1 MNDVRNSASHGPD
14 AANSPDRSR
23 IEAAAKRVT
32 AIVTSFRPEA
42 TLLEYCALLAAQVT
56 TIIVVDDGSGPAAD
70 DVLSRLTAAGVRV
83 ERQPENAGI
92 ANAINRGYVVAA
104 EYSPELVV
112 TFDQDSRVI
121 PGFIARLVE
130 QYDESIAAGL
140 RPAMVAP
147 EFFADLPQTLMP
159 QERGFLEAYQPIQS
173 GLLMPFSA
181 IEKLGP
187 QRGDFFIDSV
197 DTEYYQRA
205 IREGYDCVC
214 APGINMPH
222 SLGHML
228 HVRVLGRF
236 LTKRDGS
243 RRSISVS
250 SPFRYYYRVRNRIVL
265 NREYLK
271 GSPRRKEMIRD
282 TFSEAMHYGFAFYCC
297 RGKWSLLR
305 VLWAGF
311 GAGVRGEMG
320 KVPDRVAEVSRSISW
335 THVVTDAANRA

>member
-1 MNDVRNSASHGPD
+1 MNDVRLS
-14 AANSPDRSR
+14 AANGPGVEIARDPSR
-23 IEAAAKRVT
+23 VRAAATRVT
-32 AIVTSFRPEA
+32 AIVTSFRPEPS
-42 TLLEYCALLAAQVT
+42 LVEYCALLAEQVQ

-70 DVLSRLTAAGVRV
+70 AVLAELAAAGVRV

-92 ANAINRGYVVAA
+92 ANAINRGYTVAA
-104 EYSPELVV
+104 EHSPELIV

-121 PGFIARLVE
+121 PGFIAALVE
-130 QYDESIAAGL
+130 QYDASVAAGL

-147 EFFADLPQTLMP
+147 EYFADLPQTLMP
-159 QERGFLEAYQPIQS
+159 QLRGFLEAYQPIQS

-181 IEKLGP
+181 IEQLGP

-205 IREGYDCVC
+205 IREGHDCVC
-214 APGINMPH
+214 AAGLNMPH

-236 LTKRDGS
+236 LTKRSGE

-265 NREYLK
+265 NREYLRN
-271 GSPRRKEMIRD
+271 SPRRREMIRD
-282 TFSEAMHYGFAFYCC
+282 TVSEAMHYGFAWYCS
-297 RGKWSLLR
+297 RGKWALLR
-305 VLWAGF
+305 VLWAGL
-311 GAGVRGEMG
+311 GAGRRGEMG
-320 KVPDRVAEVSRSISW
+320 KIPDDVAETSRAISW
-335 THVVTDAANRA
+335 KHVVTDAKNRA